1 MGYETLKKLKSVQL
15 WAKTDS
21 SIKTLFLFVI
31 ARKIF
36 GLLGLKMF
44 QSIVLMGNQYF
55 ENGFVSI
62 MIAKGIRDPQTENGH
77 FHPVRQSL
85 NKGKS
90 LSLEMRPNQIVK
102 LKQRT
107 GILGNCSNVPDRV
120 EVDIG
125 STQELV
131 KMNHVRDQKNDKQV
145 MLVIRMNV
153 MLQIKY
159 VRRNAE
165 VVRIQ

>member
-1 MGYETLKKLKSVQL
+1 M
-15 WAKTDS
+15 
-21 SIKTLFLFVI
+21 I

-44 QSIVLMGNQYF
+44 QSIVLMENQYF
-55 ENGFVSI
+55 ENGFVST
-62 MIAKGIRDPQTENGH
+62 MIAKGIRDPQTGS
-77 FHPVRQSL
+77 FRPARLSL
-85 NKGKS
+85 NKAKS
-90 LSLEMRPNQIVK
+90 LSLEMGPNQIVK
-102 LKQRT
+102 PKQRT

-165 VVRIQ
+165 AVRIQ